1 VSQNKGWISLHRN
14 IRDHWL
20 YKENRKFSRFEAW
33 VDLLLEANHKDNKF
47 PLGNEIV
54 ECKRGQL
61 ITSIRKLC
69 DRWNWSNTK
78 VTNFLKLLQDDEMIT
93 YFSDTKKTVITI
105 VNYSLYQDMNDTKT
119 YQKRHKDDI
128 KTTREHTNN
137 NDNNVNND
145 NKSVCI
151 YDENL
156 KNIVKLLEDNIG
168 IIPPILIDEINEY
181 SKTFD
186 IKMFSEAIK
195 IAARNKKRNINYV
208 LGILRNWR
216 DNNILTIDD
225 LEAFRREKEIERK
238 EKQQQY
244 KNKKQY
250 RKPKTR
256 FHNFEQRTDSYTE
269 DDIEAIAERKRQEY
283 IEKIKKNKKSNVL

>member
-1 VSQNKGWISLHRN
+1 
-14 IRDHWL
+14 
-20 YKENRKFSRFEAW
+20 
-33 VDLLLEANHKDNKF
+33 NHKDNKF

-119 YQKRHKDDI
+119 YQKRHEDDI

-145 NKSVCI
+145 NKSVCM

-156 KNIVKLLEDNIG
+156 KIIVKLLEENIG
-168 IIPPILIDEINEY
+168 VVPPILIDEVNEY
-181 SKTFD
+181 SK
-186 IKMFSEAIK
+186 
-195 IAARNKKRNINYV
+195 
-208 LGILRNWR
+208 
-216 DNNILTIDD
+216 
-225 LEAFRREKEIERK
+225 
-238 EKQQQY
+238 
-244 KNKKQY
+244 
-250 RKPKTR
+250 
-256 FHNFEQRTDSYTE
+256 
-269 DDIEAIAERKRQEY
+269 
-283 IEKIKKNKKSNVL
+283 